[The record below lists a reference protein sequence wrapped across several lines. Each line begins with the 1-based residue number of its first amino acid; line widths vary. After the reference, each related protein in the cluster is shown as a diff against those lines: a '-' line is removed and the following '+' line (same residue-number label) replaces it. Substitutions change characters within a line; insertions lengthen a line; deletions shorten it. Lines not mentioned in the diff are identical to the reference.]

1 MTDAARTDA
10 TLAPAAAPRATGAP
24 STHGG
29 YLFGPL
35 TDFIYLGGGSLI
47 ILGLIALFLPQ
58 GITEAQ
64 EFSLMMVLMLLI
76 NQPHFAHSYQMF
88 YRNFGAKAFGPS
100 YARSLRI
107 RYVFAGIVVPLVL
120 IAFLVFGVM
129 SALESKSTEILGYA
143 FNAMFFFV
151 GWHYVKQGYGIL
163 IVDSVQKRQFFSENT
178 KRIFRANAYFCWL
191 LTWTGLNNTISKMA
205 PQVGIAYHTL
215 ALPALVYDVML
226 AAGIAS
232 TFVMLAALAQCWRTK
247 GTLPWNGVI
256 AYLASLYVWVVFARS
271 NPLVYVIIPTF
282 HSLQYLAVV
291 WRYQLNAAAEAASR
305 KARTD
310 LGFILL
316 RLFGFVAL
324 GTLLGY
330 LAMDA
335 IPRFLD
341 SRFHYDQGIFGPN
354 LIYFAFIVFINIH
367 HYFLDNVMWRRGNPD
382 VQQYIFRP

>member
-88 YRNFGAKAFGPS
+88 YRNFGVKAFGPS

-129 SALESKSTEILGYA
+129 NALQSKSTEILGYA

-191 LTWTGLNNTISKMA
+191 
-205 PQVGIAYHTL
+205 
-215 ALPALVYDVML
+215 
-226 AAGIAS
+226 
-232 TFVMLAALAQCWRTK
+232 R
-247 GTLPWNGVI
+247 
-256 AYLASLYVWVVFARS
+256 
-271 NPLVYVIIPTF
+271 
-282 HSLQYLAVV
+282 
-291 WRYQLNAAAEAASR
+291 ASR
-305 KARTD
+305 AHSSCSPHSPNVGAQRGHCPGT
-310 LGFILL
+310 
-316 RLFGFVAL
+316 AL
-324 GTLLGY
+324 SPISHRFMSGWCSRAQTRSSTSSFRRSIRCNIWPWSGAISSMPPRKPRAGK
-330 LAMDA
+330 LA
-335 IPRFLD
+335 PTWV
-341 SRFHYDQGIFGPN
+341 SYC
-354 LIYFAFIVFINIH
+354 
-367 HYFLDNVMWRRGNPD
+367 
-382 VQQYIFRP
+382 